1 MCLRST
7 LINAELETPVARHT
21 RAYTLVEVL
30 VLVVIL
36 GIAGALVI
44 PSFGSTDALRI
55 QGAVRT
61 IVSDITIAQSDA
73 VAMQASRGIL
83 FTPDE
88 TNSRYVLADVVAG
101 DLDTEG
107 PFAETRS
114 LGGERYGFA
123 RIESTTLNDDMLIFD
138 AMGGP
143 IEAPGSDVP
152 AAAGAIILAGAGQ
165 RFQINIDAYTGRV
178 TVQSLVIVLPPAE
191 PEPIPPEE
199 TEVGG

>member
-1 MCLRST
+1 MCDRS
-7 LINAELETPVARHT
+7 AVMAPRRAR
-21 RAYTLVEVL
+21 ADASGYTLVEVL

-55 QGAVRT
+55 QGAVRM

-73 VAMQASRGIL
+73 VAMQMSRGIL
-83 FTPDE
+83 FTPHE
-88 TNSRYVLADVVAG
+88 TASRYVLADVVAG
-101 DLDTEG
+101 NLDTESS
-107 PFAETRS
+107 FAETRD
-114 LGGERYGFA
+114 LGGDRYGFA
-123 RIESTTLNDDMLIFD
+123 RIESTTLNNDMLIFD

-152 AAAGAIILAGAGQ
+152 AAAGSIILAGAGQ

-178 TVQSLVIVLPPAE
+178 TVRSLVVATPNPQPE
-191 PEPIPPEE
+191 PEPEIIQPPL
-199 TEVGG
+199 GG

>member
-1 MCLRST
+1 MCVRSA
-7 LINAELETPVARHT
+7 LIRADHESLIASRPHT

-61 IVSDITIAQSDA
+61 VVSDITIAQSDA
-73 VAMQASRGIL
+73 VALQASRVIL
-83 FTPDE
+83 FTPDA
-88 TNSRYVLADVVAG
+88 TNSLYVIADVVAG
-101 DLDTEG
+101 ALDTEA
-107 PFAETRS
+107 PFAETRT
-114 LGGERYGFA
+114 LGGDRYGFA
-123 RIESTTLNDDMLIFD
+123 RIESTTLNDNMLIFD

-152 AAAGAIILAGAGQ
+152 AAAGGIILSGAGQ

-178 TVQSLVIVLPPAE
+178 TVQSLLAPLPPTG
-191 PEPIPPEE
+191 P
-199 TEVGG
+199 